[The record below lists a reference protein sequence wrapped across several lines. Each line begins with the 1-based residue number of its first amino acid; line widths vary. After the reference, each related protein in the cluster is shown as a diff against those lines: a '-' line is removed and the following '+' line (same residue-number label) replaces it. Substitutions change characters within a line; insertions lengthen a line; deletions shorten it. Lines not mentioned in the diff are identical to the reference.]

1 MTGQKFCT
9 RCGSPLAP
17 GQRFCTACGASVA
30 PASGPFPASG
40 TSGAQAPTPAPVPSP
55 AAPPKKGHAAA
66 IVITIILV
74 VALIGGIFAVL
85 VATDVVHVGNSD
97 DTPTESSTSETAQ
110 ESPSEGL
117 GSTTATPGADSEGI
131 EQDATSGATAEADAY
146 QPEESAQSDASSAS
160 ESTAPSQESGSLSLD
175 NEEDYYQIN
184 LCLSNLSEI
193 GSVMNGYRA
202 DSTSGRQVFQFAY
215 LHALLN
221 STKAVEYGEYWP
233 GGRGDPYFERT
244 SFGTLQ
250 KYAKLFLKQNLTT
263 REIPADAF
271 YDDGYVYTSYQGMGP
286 EGIALATGLQYLGE
300 NQYQVEFEVYA
311 PSYSDGY
318 SVTDSS
324 YYRMTPKQLA
334 AEFGRGYPSYLGTAV
349 IEAGY
354 PDKDAPFKPISFD
367 MTAV

>member
-66 IVITIILV
+66 IVITIVLV

-85 VATDVVHVGNSD
+85 VATDIVHVGSSD

-117 GSTTATPGADSEGI
+117 EGPIEAPSADSEGI
-131 EQDATSGATAEADAY
+131 EQDAAAEADAY

-160 ESTAPSQESGSLSLD
+160 ESAAPSQDSGTLSLD

-250 KYAKLFLKQNLTT
+250 KYAELFLKQNLTT
-263 REIPADAF
+263 QEIPADAF

-286 EGIALATGLQYLGE
+286 EGIALATGIQYLGD

-324 YYRMTPKQLA
+324 YYRMTPEQLA